1 MVPLFSTAPCGWHA
15 GSGGKSRVTCGAWG
29 NGQGAKVVDNW
40 DFSPPP
46 FPTVFNQL
54 SVWPASRLQSSRQAA
69 NSILGWTGLDCVF
82 DTHFSYSLL
91 FFFSSLFP
99 LSFLFSICSSFPLV
113 WVPLANLSKLRG
125 KVSLTHCFSLT
136 HTVCI
141 SLLSLSCNFWLLT
154 FIDYL
159 PCFYFVFNKHF
170 LSPCETS
177 CIMKDS
183 M

>member
-15 GSGGKSRVTCGAWG
+15 GSGGKSRVTCGASG

-69 NSILGWTGLDCVF
+69 NIILGWTGQDCVF
-82 DTHFSYSLL
+82 DTHSSYSLL

-99 LSFLFSICSSFPLV
+99 LSFLFSICCSFPV
-113 WVPLANLSKLRG
+113 F
-125 KVSLTHCFSLT
+125 LTHCFSLT
-136 HTVCI
+136 QTVCI
-141 SLLSLSCNFWLLT
+141 SLLLYPVIFVHWLLLNTFPVFTNFPNFTVKICWSLSSFYV
-154 FIDYL
+154 FL
-159 PCFYFVFNKHF
+159 PK
-170 LSPCETS
+170 
-177 CIMKDS
+177 
-183 M
+183 